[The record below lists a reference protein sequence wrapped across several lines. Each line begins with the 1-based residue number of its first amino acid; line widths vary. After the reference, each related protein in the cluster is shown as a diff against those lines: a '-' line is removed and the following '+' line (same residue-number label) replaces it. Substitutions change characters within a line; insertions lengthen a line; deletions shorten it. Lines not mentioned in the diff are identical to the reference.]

1 MSHSYLG
8 FGIIGNLK
16 LIFGNIAS
24 HQVEKLY
31 FWDDYLTMVQIVYLF
46 LDIVNEEF
54 VSDSIISRKYFLNNG
69 FQ

>member
-24 HQVEKLY
+24 HQVEKLS

-46 LDIVNEEF
+46 LDIVNKELKNSCQIPSYQENIF
-54 VSDSIISRKYFLNNG
+54 
-69 FQ
+69 